1 MAAGSSQ
8 SLLHQFSSQLSLF
21 PLSLVCLGSGY
32 SGVRFIMH
40 MSEDNKV
47 ENSNDEGPERNN

>member
-47 ENSNDEGPERNN
+47 ENSNDEGP